1 MRKGR
6 ENLIKKINMK
16 TNNRNT
22 LVTFTLDDEQ
32 LKKLTEWWDNRPK
45 KNEGCSG
52 GRYVY
57 MICPTTL
64 GTVLK
69 VRDDITKE
77 EIDLTDYN
85 W

>member
-1 MRKGR
+1 M
-6 ENLIKKINMK
+6 
-16 TNNRNT
+16 
-22 LVTFTLDDEQ
+22 FDLDDEQ
-32 LKKLTEWWDNRPK
+32 YKKLAEWMKTRPIK
-45 KNEGCSG
+45 PEGCSG

-57 MICPTTL
+57 EFCPTNL
-64 GTVLK
+64 GLVVK